1 MKKNILVIDDDGMI
15 VKTIGSLLKREGYVV
30 DISETGQQ
38 AIEKIRTVDFNLII
52 TDIRMPQ
59 MDGIETISCIRKIL
73 KDEKKQDIP
82 IIFITGYADSN
93 AHIKAEKFG
102 KVIFKPFDMRAFLEE
117 VANSLGKK

>member
-73 KDEKKQDIP
+73 KDEKNK
-82 IIFITGYADSN
+82 IF
-93 AHIKAEKFG
+93 
-102 KVIFKPFDMRAFLEE
+102 R
-117 VANSLGKK
+117 

>member
-52 TDIRMPQ
+52 TDIRMSQ